1 MMYVVKQDLN
11 ERESQREEIL
21 FMFIPYLEKR
31 KRENPAANRRQI
43 DLHDNRMAAF
53 VPVCT
58 LLLLLLGTSVF
69 SLTTVQEWF
78 RPRYFMTG
86 TFVFFW
92 PIWSYCRGLFMFAS
106 VLVVQ
111 TLIVV
116 SGFMIGMPGTLA
128 VFLYIFMPGWLAFK
142 DAYRGFFH

>member
-69 SLTTVQEWF
+69 SLATVQEWF

-86 TFVFFW
+86 TFLFFGRFGR
-92 PIWSYCRGLFMFAS
+92 IAADCSCSRACSSCKHSSSSRDSCLACRERWRFF
-106 VLVVQ
+106 
-111 TLIVV
+111 
-116 SGFMIGMPGTLA
+116 F
-128 VFLYIFMPGWLAFK
+128 YIFMPGWLAFK

>member
-69 SLTTVQEWF
+69 SLASVQEWF

-86 TFVFFW
+86 TFLFFW
-92 PIWSYCRGLFMFAS
+92 PIWSYCRG
-106 VLVVQ
+106 
-111 TLIVV
+111 
-116 SGFMIGMPGTLA
+116 
-128 VFLYIFMPGWLAFK
+128 PGWLAFK